1 MDLDDL
7 KKVIIQAITKCPT
20 HASEIEERFYLAK
33 DEIEN
38 GESMEHE
45 IELAMDSLD
54 EILNN
59 VKE

>member
-7 KKVIIQAITKCPT
+7 KTAITQAIVECPT
-20 HASEIEERFYLAK
+20 HASEIEELFYLAK
-33 DEIEN
+33 DEIES

-45 IELAMDSLD
+45 IELAMDSLNA
-54 EILNN
+54 ILNN